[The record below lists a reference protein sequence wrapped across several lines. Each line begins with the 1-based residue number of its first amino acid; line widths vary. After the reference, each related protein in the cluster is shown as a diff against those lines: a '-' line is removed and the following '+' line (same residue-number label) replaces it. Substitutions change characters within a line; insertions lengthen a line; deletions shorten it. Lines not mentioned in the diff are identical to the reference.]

1 MALDFASYDVNG
13 TTLREPK
20 KLQFINIIDVHGAD
34 GGHLQFITPKLR
46 LSMGVFAIDF
56 DNTSKN
62 RKGARTSD
70 LANATK
76 VTLPMSI
83 DLPGYDPSLRTWT
96 QHMDALDAHFKRV
109 ICENASKWFGKDAA
123 LITRNI
129 DDLYNSPVKP
139 ATQYPAMFAP
149 KVVLSDD
156 KSILTCFFDENGTPI
171 ANPVEDIVPNCLAR
185 VRYEISGITQVA
197 SSNKFYVNVRAL
209 EVKTY
214 PQPKGPYDD
223 LDAHVPRVCTI
234 MD

>member
-1 MALDFASYDVNG
+1 MGLDFTTFDVNS
-13 TTLREPK
+13 TVFKEPK
-20 KLQFINIIDVHGAD
+20 KLQFINIIDVAAAD
-34 GGHLQFITPKLR
+34 GAFLQFITPKLR

-62 RKGARTSD
+62 RKGSRTTD

-83 DLPGYDPSLRTWT
+83 DLPGYDGSLRYWM
-96 QHMDALDAHFKRV
+96 QHMDALDTHFKRV

-129 DDLYNSPVKP
+129 DDLYNSPIKP

-156 KSILTCFFDENGTPI
+156 KSILTSFFDETGAPI

-185 VRYEISGITQVA
+185 VRYEITGITQVV

-223 LDAHVPRVCTI
+223 LDPQAARVCTI
-234 MD
+234 ED